1 MPPSSR
7 VTGATRVIGIFGD
20 PVAHSRSPDM
30 HNAAFRALGLPYVY
44 VPFPVRSAH
53 LRDAARAIRSLGLAG
68 VNVTVPHKEA
78 IVRYVDELGP
88 AARACKAVNTVVHR
102 DGRLYGDNTDGLGFL
117 RSLAER
123 RRSVRGRAV
132 VLIGA
137 GGAARAVLVAL
148 MQAGCAQVTV
158 VNRTPAN
165 AARLIRAAR
174 AAGETPLAAAPLAA
188 LQDSQLLARAA
199 LVVNGLPLG
208 LHGAD
213 FPALAYRATPRTCLF
228 YDLVYGAEPTRF
240 LRNAAQAGRPTLDG
254 RRMLLHQGAAAFA
267 LWTGR
272 PAPLRVMSGA
282 LSRALRGAD

>member
-53 LRDAARAIRSLGLAG
+53 LRDAARAIRSLDLAG
-68 VNVTVPHKEA
+68 VNVTVPHKAA

-88 AARACKAVNTVVHR
+88 AAGLCQAVNTVVHR

-123 RRSVRGRAV
+123 RRSVRGREV

-158 VNRTPAN
+158 VNRTAAN
-165 AARLIRAAR
+165 AARLIRASR
-174 AAGETPLAAAPLAA
+174 AAGATTLAAAPLAA
-188 LQDSQLLARAA
+188 LQDPKLLARTA

-208 LHGAD
+208 LHGD
-213 FPALAYRATPRTCLF
+213 DVPALAYRATPRTCLF
-228 YDLVYGAEPTRF
+228 YDLVYGAEPTQF
-240 LRNAAQAGRPTLDG
+240 LRNAARAGRPTLDG

-282 LSRALRGAD
+282 LSRALRGAG

>member
-20 PVAHSRSPDM
+20 PVAHSRSPEM
-30 HNAAFRALGLPYVY
+30 HNAAFRALNLPYVY
-44 VPFPVRSAH
+44 VPFPVRPAH
-53 LRDAARAIRSLGLAG
+53 LRDAVRAVRSLDLAG

-78 IVRYVDELGP
+78 IVRYVDELSP
-88 AARACKAVNTVVHR
+88 AASLCKAVNTVVHR
-102 DGRLYGDNTDGLGFL
+102 DGRLYGDNTDGVGFL

-123 RRSVRGRAV
+123 RRTVRGREV

-165 AARLIRAAR
+165 AARLIRASR
-174 AAGETPLAAAPLAA
+174 AAGETPLTAAPLAA
-188 LQDSQLLARAA
+188 LQDPKLLERAA
-199 LVVNGLPLG
+199 LVVNSLPLG
-208 LHGAD
+208 LHGDD
-213 FPALAYRATPRTCLF
+213 FPALAYRAAPRTCLF
-228 YDLVYGAEPTRF
+228 YDLVYGAEPPQF
-240 LRNAAQAGRPTLDG
+240 LRHAARAGHPTLDG
-254 RRMLLHQGAAAFA
+254 RRMLLHQGAAAFT

-282 LSRALRGAD
+282 LSRALRGTD